1 LPTVASLAPAE
12 RNYARRA
19 LISDFPG
26 LAIRGWRLAISEGLR
41 PVAFCDVVEAGNLPM
56 LSRKGK
62 TLVRQPDTTGAAPN
76 NSGPSLLDGY
86 VRGDFRCT

>member
-1 LPTVASLAPAE
+1 M
-12 RNYARRA
+12 
-19 LISDFPG
+19 
-26 LAIRGWRLAISEGLR
+26 
-41 PVAFCDVVEAGNLPM
+41 AFCDVAEAGDLPM